1 MTDRDLRTNPYALPG
16 AEQPRVGRYAVG
28 GCSLYAEIRGAG
40 PPILLIGASSDDAEM
55 FRPIAERLSGFT
67 VVSYDRRG
75 TLRSD
80 RDGWPCDSARHAD
93 DAAGLIGA
101 LGLPGSDAS
110 GIGPGVDVFGASAG
124 GIVALQLALRH
135 PRLVRRV
142 VAFEPGY
149 LRYSASGTALRR
161 SVSASVDRHLDSHPG
176 DWAGAMGAASRGLL
190 DDPPGLDWYGERGRA
205 LAENFVTD
213 DIPATGEL
221 ADLDALAASGVEL
234 RYAYGSA
241 SNPAFR
247 DVVEALSRRAPDRIE
262 GAGHVA
268 FHTPELIADYL
279 RRRFG

>member
-16 AEQPRVGRYAVG
+16 AEQPRVGRYAVD
-28 GCSLYAEIRGAG
+28 GCSLYAEVRGAG

-75 TLRSD
+75 TLRSG

-93 DAAGLIGA
+93 DAAELIAA
-101 LGLPGSDAS
+101 LGLTDIGGS
-110 GIGPGVDVFGASAG
+110 GVDVFGASAG
-124 GIVALQLALRH
+124 GIVAVQLALRH

-142 VAFEPGY
+142 FAFEPGY

-161 SVSASVDRHLDSHPG
+161 RVSASVDRHLDSHPG
-176 DWAGAMGAASRGLL
+176 DWAGAMGAASHGLL

-234 RYAYGSA
+234 HYAYGSA

-279 RRRFG
+279 SQRFA

>member
-1 MTDRDLRTNPYALPG
+1 MTDRDLRTNPHALPG
-16 AEQPRVGRYAVG
+16 AEQPRVGRYVVG
-28 GCSLYAEIRGAG
+28 GCSLYAEVRGDG

-80 RDGWPCDSARHAD
+80 RDGWPCDTARHAD

-101 LGLPGSDAS
+101 LGLAS
-110 GIGPGVDVFGASAG
+110 VDGPGIGSGVDVFGASAG
-124 GIVALQLALRH
+124 AIVAVQLALRH

-142 VAFEPGY
+142 FAFEPGY

-161 SVSASVDRHLDSHPG
+161 RVTASVDRHLDAHPG
-176 DWAGAMGAASRGLL
+176 DWAGAMGASTHGLL

-205 LAENFVTD
+205 LAENFVAD

-221 ADLDALAASGVEL
+221 ADLDALTASGVEV
-234 RYAYGSA
+234 RFSYGSA
-241 SNPAFR
+241 SQPAFR
-247 DVVEALSRRAPDRIE
+247 DVVTALSRRAPDRIE

-268 FHTPELIADYL
+268 FHTPELFADYL
-279 RRRFG
+279 RLRCA